1 MVSDLDQAP
10 IDSRKDEALICSMQ
24 DIFVNLVNDASNQIK
39 NEAKP
44 FQRPFIFAKMCT
56 EQVKMLY
63 DTGAD
68 ISAVNEN
75 IFRKIS
81 VDQRPS
87 KIEDSSNRQF
97 CSAGGQNLQ
106 IKGKFLIPVTI
117 GKKTVQHPFYVI
129 KNLSEAA
136 IMGIDF
142 FQQHSQ
148 LLPVSAL
155 FFMERRPILAFRLHE
170 VMQPRNYS
178 TSIYRAN

>member
-1 MVSDLDQAP
+1 MVSNLDQAP
-10 IDSRKDEALICSMQ
+10 VDSRKDEALICSMQ

-44 FQRPFIFAKMCT
+44 FQRPFIFTKMCT
-56 EQVKMLY
+56 EQIKMLY

-87 KIEDSSNRQF
+87 KIEDTSNRQF
-97 CSAGGQNLQ
+97 CSAGGENLQ
-106 IKGKFLIPVTI
+106 IKGKFLFPVTI

-142 FQQHSQ
+142 IQQHS
-148 LLPVSAL
+148 L
-155 FFMERRPILAFRLHE
+155 
-170 VMQPRNYS
+170 NYCPDQHS
-178 TSIYRAN
+178 FSWKGGRSWHSGSMKL